1 EIAAAGFTITEV
13 ATRTGIPRV
22 SIDRWVKGTRLVTI
36 ANLYRIC
43 AAIELDPRLLIERAT
58 LRHHDTHTSPP
69 PAAPNDA
76 SRHEHQHLDAPDRKD
91 RRHDEQRPHHRDRR
105 TPHELRGRPL

>member
-1 EIAAAGFTITEV
+1 MDSKSSAAYGHAIAQQLRAEIAAAGFTITEV

-58 LRHHDTHTSPP
+58 LRHHDTHTVTRST
-69 PAAPNDA
+69 
-76 SRHEHQHLDAPDRKD
+76 E
-91 RRHDEQRPHHRDRR
+91 
-105 TPHELRGRPL
+105 

>member
-1 EIAAAGFTITEV
+1 MLIRMDSKSAAAYGHAIAQQLRAEIAAAGFTITEV

-22 SIDRWVKGTRLVTI
+22 SIDRWAKGTRLVTI

-58 LRHHDTHTSPP
+58 LRHHDTHTV
-69 PAAPNDA
+69 
-76 SRHEHQHLDAPDRKD
+76 
-91 RRHDEQRPHHRDRR
+91 
-105 TPHELRGRPL
+105 TPTRSTE